1 MKHAN
6 QPIQY
11 KRQKLMK
18 TLNKDLAAIQLSQA
32 IEQLKQDDSLLMQAY
47 CDYSAENGCDSV
59 YDNDDDSI
67 NMLFPN
73 ASDAIRSAFFGD
85 YNHSHAYFTFNGYGN
100 LQSFEYL
107 DSDSSPIDIGELA
120 QWLVDEDILADYDI
134 TVTTLE
140 DILASIEDNI
150 TDDVN
155 MLYKLCDYL
164 AISYND
170 SNDTEKFISDCM
182 SELEGTS
189 SDMQS
194 LINFSVSLLSL

>member
-1 MKHAN
+1 MKN
-6 QPIQY
+6 TNN
-11 KRQKLMK
+11 
-18 TLNKDLAAIQLSQA
+18 TLADIQLNQV
-32 IEQLKQDDSLLMQAY
+32 IEQLKEDDSLLMQAY
-47 CDYSAENGCDSV
+47 CEYSAENGYNSV

-67 NMLFPN
+67 NMIFHN

-107 DSDSSPIDIGELA
+107 DSDSSPIDVSELA
-120 QWLVDEDILADYDI
+120 EWLISEDKLAGYDI
-134 TVTTLE
+134 TVTTL
-140 DILASIEDNI
+140 DDMLASIEDNI

-164 AISYND
+164 SISYNN

-182 SELEGTS
+182 SELEGTIADS
-189 SDMQS
+189 MQDIYKR
-194 LINFSVSLLSL
+194 LINAIYHLNISYE

>member
-1 MKHAN
+1 MKN
-6 QPIQY
+6 TNN
-11 KRQKLMK
+11 
-18 TLNKDLAAIQLSQA
+18 TLADIQLNQV
-32 IEQLKQDDSLLMQAY
+32 IEQLKEDDSLLMQAY

-67 NMLFPN
+67 NMFFPN

-120 QWLVDEDILADYDI
+120 QWLVDEDILADYGI

-140 DILASIEDNI
+140 DMLASIEDSI

-170 SNDTEKFISDCM
+170 SGNIESLIEDCM
-182 SELEGTS
+182 HKLEGSVT
-189 SDMQS
+189 DNMQDIYER
-194 LINFSVSLLSL
+194 LINIINHLNINYE

>member
-1 MKHAN
+1 MKN
-6 QPIQY
+6 TNN
-11 KRQKLMK
+11 
-18 TLNKDLAAIQLSQA
+18 TLADIQLNQV

-47 CDYSAENGCDSV
+47 CEYSAENGYNSV

-67 NMLFPN
+67 NMIFHN

-107 DSDSSPIDIGELA
+107 DSLSSPINIGELA
-120 QWLVDEDILADYDI
+120 EWLIDEDKLGKYKI

-140 DILASIEDNI
+140 DMLASIEDNI

-182 SELEGTS
+182 SELEGTIADS
-189 SDMQS
+189 MQDIYER
-194 LINFSVSLLSL
+194 LISIINHLGINYQ